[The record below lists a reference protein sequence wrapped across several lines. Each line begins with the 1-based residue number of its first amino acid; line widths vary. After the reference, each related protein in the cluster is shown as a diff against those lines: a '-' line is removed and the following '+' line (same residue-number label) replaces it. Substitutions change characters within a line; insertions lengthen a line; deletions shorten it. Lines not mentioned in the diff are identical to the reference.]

1 MSYRKICQKYY
12 GYTTEQM
19 KGMDVHHVDG
29 NHANNDPLNLRLIT
43 PEEHAKIHEHEFVLW
58 AREGSKKGNE
68 SFRYRLATKGKTEKE
83 KAYQKKRIEM
93 CKKGLHRKP
102 HSEKTKKIISEK
114 KKAHLSD
121 KKNHPMYGRTTYK
134 LTSPS
139 GEIIIVNEDWKQ
151 WCMTRNLCA
160 SNLIA
165 VAKGK
170 RKHHKGWKAEIV

>member
-1 MSYRKICQKYY
+1 MNYRKICQEYY
-12 GYTTEQM
+12 GYTNEEM
-19 KGMDVHHVDG
+19 KGMDVHHIDG
-29 NHANNDPLNLRLIT
+29 NRLNNDPKNLLLIT

-68 SFRYRLATKGKTEKE
+68 SFKKRLFTEGKTEKE
-83 KAYQKKRIEM
+83 IAYQKVRIEA
-93 CKKGLHRKP
+93 CKKGLHRVP

-114 KKAHLSD
+114 KKAQFVN

-134 LTSPS
+134 ITDPS
-139 GEIIIVNEDWKQ
+139 GNILIIEEDIKQ
-151 WCMTRNLCA
+151 WCLSKGLNP

-170 RKHHKGWKAEIV
+170 RNHHKGWKAEIV